1 MSTSVVLTILAA
13 IVVAATVMVFRANHA
28 AYWRISGYAVNV
40 AALKALTFAVVMS
53 GAMLLAWWLP
63 GLFLKS
69 ATWRACVAVV
79 LYSVLMRAIGSPVM
93 AVVRRLIHRRYFLDD
108 IG

>member
-1 MSTSVVLTILAA
+1 MTILAA
-13 IVVAATVMVFRANHA
+13 IVITATVMVFRANHA

-53 GAMLLAWWLP
+53 GAMLLSWWLP

-69 ATWRACVAVV
+69 ATWRACAAIV

-93 AVVRRLIHRRYFLDD
+93 AVAKRLIHRRYFLDD

>member
-1 MSTSVVLTILAA
+1 MSTSIVVSILAV
-13 IVVAATVMVFRANHA
+13 IVIGAAVMVFRANHA
-28 AYWRISGYAVNV
+28 AYWRISGYAANV
-40 AALKALTFAVVMS
+40 ALLKALTFAAVMS
-53 GAMLLAWWLP
+53 GVILLAWWLP

-69 ATWRACVAVV
+69 LTWRTCVAVV

-93 AVVRRLIHRRYFLDD
+93 AVAKKLIHRRYYLDD